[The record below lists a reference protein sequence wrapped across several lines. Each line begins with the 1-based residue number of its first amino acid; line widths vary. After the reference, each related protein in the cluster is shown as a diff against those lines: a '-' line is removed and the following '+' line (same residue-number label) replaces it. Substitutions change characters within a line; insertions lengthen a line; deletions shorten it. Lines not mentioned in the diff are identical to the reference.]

1 MIDELA
7 SGWRRTWVTFTAA
20 VFLGLSTGGALSLEK
35 QDVLDCEDIAD
46 VNRMIQGCSRVA
58 DEKQVPDQLR
68 SMILVRRGFGYLTLH
83 QVDAAVADF
92 RQAVTLDPKSYAAY
106 NELGLALQEKG
117 DTEGAIAAMTEAVNL
132 APDSAAT
139 RFNRGNMFLRAGKL
153 DDAIRD
159 YGDAI
164 ELGADPNTVFAGDG
178 QTERPVADRV
188 LAGYFTA
195 RAVAHFLNVDFKQA
209 ISDYGRAAAF
219 PHPEGYDAIWL
230 YMAQKRA
237 GMPGGDAKLESLL
250 ASEPVKAWPK
260 PIAALMLGRMAPADV
275 LAAAAKAVEICEA
288 HFYIGEAKLAAGD
301 SAGAKAEFTLARD
314 TCPKTEREYAAAAIE
329 LARLK

>member
-1 MIDELA
+1 MLDKLV
-7 SGWRRTWVTFTAA
+7 SGQRRTWPALVAA
-20 VFLGLSTGGALSLEK
+20 AIMSLAGSSALSLEK

-46 VNRMIQGCSRVA
+46 VNRMIRGCTKVA
-58 DEKQVPDQLR
+58 EEPQVPAQLR

-83 QVDAAVADF
+83 KIDAAISDF
-92 RQAVTLDPKSYAAY
+92 SEAVKLDPKSNAAH

-117 DTEGAIAAMTEAVNL
+117 DTDGAIAAMTDAVNL
-132 APDSAAT
+132 APDSAAS
-139 RFNRGNMFLRAGKL
+139 RFNRGNMFLRAGKVS
-153 DDAIRD
+153 DAITD
-159 YGDAI
+159 YSDAI
-164 ELGADPNTVFAGDG
+164 KLGADPNTVFAGDG

-209 ISDYGRAAAF
+209 IADFGRAAAF
-219 PHPEGYDAIWL
+219 PHPEGYDAIWR
-230 YMAQKRA
+230 YMAHKRA
-237 GMPGGDAKLESLL
+237 GIAGGDAELESLL

-260 PIAALMLGRMAPADV
+260 PIAALMLGRMAPAEV

-288 HFYIGEAKLAAGD
+288 HFYIGEAKLAAAD
-301 SAGAKAEFTLARD
+301 AAGAKAEFTIARD